1 MTVVSKRAFGALLQ
15 GITRLWMERC
25 ETLWGITMC
34 DVIPEK
40 MQLIIASIRSRLK
53 MDMACITD
61 FTSGNNVVQFA
72 EGNSRYLPGLQGSE
86 VSLNE
91 SYCYL
96 FAQGVL
102 PSIIADTSLH
112 AATKDLDL
120 TEKLEIGSYIAAPL
134 RGPDGTIY
142 GVFSC
147 LGHSENY
154 SLGDRELSMMAVF
167 ADMAGVE
174 LKEQITKKQN
184 YLEAQQRIREVMTP
198 EKLHIRYQPI
208 YDLKKQRVMGY
219 ESLARFDTEPY
230 QTPDIWFQEAKS
242 VGLDQELE
250 LLAIKR
256 GIEGMQYIDESAY
269 ISLNVSAEI
278 IMSGLLTDV
287 FSDEIAPRIVLEVTE
302 HSRVPDYKLFRKAL
316 CKLRKKGLR
325 LAVDDAGAGFA
336 SFQHI
341 LELGAEIIKLDISL
355 IKGLDK
361 DPARSALTSALISFS
376 KDTDTMVIAE
386 GVETQEEYSE
396 LLRIG
401 VDNIQGYYVGY
412 PMPVEQVIFYTP
424 TIGQH

>member
-1 MTVVSKRAFGALLQ
+1 MSDVVPA
-15 GITRLWMERC
+15 
-25 ETLWGITMC
+25 
-34 DVIPEK
+34 K
-40 MQLIIASIRSRLK
+40 MQLIIASIRTHLK
-53 MDMACITD
+53 MDIAFISD
-61 FTSGNNVVQFA
+61 FVGDTNVIQFV
-72 EGNSRYLPGLQGSE
+72 EGDSKYALDLQGSL
-86 VSLNE
+86 VPLNE
-91 SYCYL
+91 SYCHL
-96 FAQGVL
+96 FAQGIL
-102 PSIIADTSLH
+102 PSIIADTSLNTV
-112 AATKDLDL
+112 ACNLDL
-120 TEKLEIGSYIAAPL
+120 TERLGITSYIAVPL
-134 RGPDGTIY
+134 RCPDGNVY

-147 LGHSENY
+147 AGHRENY
-154 SLGDRELSMMAVF
+154 SLGDGDLAMMAVF
-167 ADMAGVE
+167 ADMAGAE
-174 LKEQITKKQN
+174 LKQQITDKQN
-184 YLEAQQRIREVMTP
+184 YLSAQERIREVMTP
-198 EKLHIRYQPI
+198 EKLNVRFQPI
-208 YDLKKQRVMGY
+208 YDLKKQKVMGY

-230 QTPDIWFQEAKS
+230 QTPDVWFQEAKS

-250 LLAIKR
+250 LLAIQR

-269 ISLNVSAEI
+269 VSLNVSAEI
-278 IMSGLLTDV
+278 IMSGLLTDI

-386 GVETQEEYSE
+386 GVETREEYSE

-424 TIGQH
+424 TIDQH